1 MKITKRQLRRIIKEE
16 KAKIIKEYYPIGGDA
31 PSPSWKAFQ
40 DAAYAAA
47 AEKIEAGMEAD
58 GIMGAMQDEIKQMI
72 NGMDSEPEWD
82 NPQNEGML
90 PANLPDTWRQVL
102 GNCLKGKK

>member
-1 MKITKRQLRRIIKEE
+1 MKISKRQLRKIIKEE

-58 GIMGAMQDEIKQMI
+58 GIMDAMKDDVEQMI
-72 NGMDSEPEWD
+72 NDIESEWLDDDPGYNND
-82 NPQNEGML
+82 QG
-90 PANLPDTWRQVL
+90 R
-102 GNCLKGKK
+102 

>member
-1 MKITKRQLRRIIKEE
+1 MKVTKRQLRRIIKEE

-58 GIMGAMQDEIKQMI
+58 GIMDAMKDDIEQMI
-72 NGMDSEPEWD
+72 NDIESEWLDDDPGYNND
-82 NPQNEGML
+82 EG
-90 PANLPDTWRQVL
+90 R
-102 GNCLKGKK
+102 

>member
-1 MKITKRQLRRIIKEE
+1 MKVTKRQLRR
-16 KAKIIKEYYPIGGDA
+16 IIKEYYPIGGDA

-58 GIMGAMQDEIKQMI
+58 GIMDAMKDDIEQMI
-72 NGMDSEPEWD
+72 NDIESEGLDWGSGYNND
-82 NPQNEGML
+82 EG
-90 PANLPDTWRQVL
+90 R
-102 GNCLKGKK
+102 

>member
-1 MKITKRQLRRIIKEE
+1 MKITKQQLRRIIKEE
-16 KAKIIKEYYPIGGDA
+16 KDKFLKEYYPIGGDD
-31 PSPSWKAFQ
+31 PSPDWVAFQ
-40 DAAYAAA
+40 KAAFTVASGF
-47 AEKIEAGMEAD
+47 IDAGMEAD

>member
-1 MKITKRQLRRIIKEE
+1 MKISKRQLRRIIKEE

-58 GIMGAMQDEIKQMI
+58 GIMDAMKDDVEQMI
-72 NGMDSEPEWD
+72 NDIESEWLDDDPGYNND
-82 NPQNEGML
+82 QG
-90 PANLPDTWRQVL
+90 R
-102 GNCLKGKK
+102 